1 MKRKRKVLERTNRK
15 LFSFTFFICFL
26 AYFIIPARAHPVHAT
41 FAEAVWNPKTH
52 SIEIALRVR
61 VVDLESA
68 LSQGIKKQIDI
79 ENTEGI
85 EKNICSYL
93 NNNFYIILPTGKK
106 LVSKWSDKEVGITNA
121 WLYFEFILDSKTKPN
136 QCKIQNSIFFDDL
149 EGQKNVIEYREG
161 KNKEIFS
168 FKQDTKI
175 RPLILEQ

>member
-1 MKRKRKVLERTNRK
+1 MKRKRKVLKRTHRK
-15 LFSFTFFICFL
+15 LLPFTLFIHFL
-26 AYFIIPARAHPVHAT
+26 VYLITPAGAHPVHAT
-41 FAEAVWNPKTH
+41 FAEAVWNPKTQ

-68 LSQGIKKQIDI
+68 LSKKIDKQIDI
-79 ENTEGI
+79 ENTEGA

-93 NNNFYIILPTGKK
+93 NNNFYITLPTGKK
-106 LVSKWSDKEVGITNA
+106 LIPKWLDKEVGITNA
-121 WLYFEFILDSKTKPN
+121 WLYFEFILDEGTLPK

-161 KNKEIFS
+161 KKKGIFS